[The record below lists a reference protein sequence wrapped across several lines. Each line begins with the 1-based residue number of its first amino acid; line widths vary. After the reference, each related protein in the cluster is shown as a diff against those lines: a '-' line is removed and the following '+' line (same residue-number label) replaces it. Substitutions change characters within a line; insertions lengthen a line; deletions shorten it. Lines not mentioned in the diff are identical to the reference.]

1 MWYACLV
8 KKSHLNRLPCL
19 CQKFSMIN
27 TLMLDQISLMQK
39 NIFLYLVLYLVFFLI
54 HLSEIVAKC
63 NPVTETT
70 THHVHLF
77 YSWPKMKI
85 LSKIKHACTGN
96 SYDTY
101 DYRFP
106 FLLMLGSP
114 RAGKTLT
121 YLSNEDPG
129 GGPGRVA
136 GVCGRGTPVEVWSRC
151 PGRGIHRPCR
161 PLECNSHSDIYTWVD
176 LLSFSQEG
184 RRISTI
190 Y

>member
-1 MWYACLV
+1 MPKVFHDQYIDVRPNIINA
-8 KKSHLNRLPCL
+8 KKHFPL
-19 CQKFSMIN
+19 FG
-27 TLMLDQISLMQK
+27 TLFGL
-39 NIFLYLVLYLVFFLI
+39 FFLI

-136 GVCGRGTPVEVWSRC
+136 GVSGHGTPVEVWSRC